1 MGVINKATSKTSGK
15 SYIGQT
21 INLKD
26 RMRSHRTAKDDY
38 PFHAALRKYGFD
50 DFEWT
55 VIEDLGDNCSQ
66 ELLDKRE
73 KYWIQYFNTY
83 NNGYN
88 STLGGD
94 NAHSLVN
101 WIKTH
106 KEENYKYALNGLYY
120 ANKYWEEHSEERME
134 RILEIQKIAAQKT
147 CKKVKCIELN
157 LVFNSIS
164 EAEKWSMTD
173 KNPKGQKC
181 SHQHI
186 SKVCSGQRHTC
197 GGYHWTY
204 V

>member
-1 MGVINKATSKTSGK
+1 MGVIYKATSKTSGK

-26 RMRSHRTAKDDY
+26 RIRSHRCAKDNY
-38 PFHAALRKYGFD
+38 AFHSALRKYGFN
-50 DFEWT
+50 DFIWEI
-55 VIEDLGDNCSQ
+55 VEDLGDCTQ
-66 ELLDKRE
+66 ELLDERE
-73 KYWIQYFNTY
+73 KYWIAFYDTY
-83 NNGYN
+83 CNGYN
-88 STLGGD
+88 STIGGD
-94 NAHSLVN
+94 NALGLVN

-106 KEENYKYALNGLYY
+106 KQEHHENAIKSLKV
-120 ANKYWEEHSEERME
+120 ANAYWDKHPEER
-134 RILEIQKIAAQKT
+134 LEHISAVRKIGIEKV
-147 CKKVKCIELN
+147 CKKVKCVELDII
-157 LVFNSIS
+157 FNSIS

>member
-1 MGVINKATSKTSGK
+1 MGVIYKATSKTSGK

-26 RMRSHRTAKDDY
+26 RIRSHRAAKDNY
-38 PFHAALRKYGFD
+38 TFHAAMRKYGFD
-50 DFEWT
+50 DFLWE
-55 VIEDLGDNCSQ
+55 VVEDLGDCSQ
-66 ELLDKRE
+66 ELLDERE
-73 KYWIQYFNTY
+73 KYWIAFYDTY
-83 NNGYN
+83 NSGYN

-94 NAHSLVN
+94 NASSLVN

-106 KEENYKYALNGLYY
+106 KEEHRNNALKSLKV
-120 ANKYWEEHSEERME
+120 ANAYWEEHPKERLE
-134 RILEIQKIAAQKT
+134 HILTVQKISAEKIS
-147 CKKVKCIELN
+147 KKVRCIELDII
-157 LVFNSIS
+157 FSSIS

-173 KNPKGQKC
+173 KNPNGQKC

>member
-1 MGVINKATSKTSGK
+1 MGVIYKATSKTSGK

-26 RMRSHRTAKDDY
+26 RIRSHRNAKDDY
-38 PFHAALRKYGFD
+38 PFHVALRKHGLD
-50 DFEWT
+50 DFEWEI
-55 VIEDLGDNCSQ
+55 VEDLGDCSQ
-66 ELLDKRE
+66 EQLDERE
-73 KYWIQYFNTY
+73 KYWIAFYDTY

-94 NAHSLVN
+94 NASSLIN

-106 KEENYKYALNGLYY
+106 KEENYKNALRGLYY
-120 ANKYWEEHSEERME
+120 ANKYWEEHPRERLE
-134 RILEIQKIAAQKT
+134 HILTVQKISAEKVS
-147 CKKVKCIELN
+147 KKVKCVELDI
-157 LVFNSIS
+157 VFSSIS

-173 KNPKGQKC
+173 QNPKGQKC

-186 SKVCSGQRHTC
+186 SKVCSGKRHTC